1 MKRTVKLTERE
12 LKRMISESV
21 KNVLRECTL
30 DDVYSDVDGKIKK
43 VQNDYLRF

>member
-21 KNVLRECTL
+21 KKVLRESTL